1 MGFMDLQRQAKRF
14 FIMKEKEGAVLA
26 VCDLQCKM
34 VSGIRSIIRLEGKLS
49 NRQV

>member
-1 MGFMDLQRQAKRF
+1 MGFMGLQRQAKRF

-34 VSGIRSIIRLEGKLS
+34 NMIPLVSG
-49 NRQV
+49 V